1 MTDLQMKPI
10 PKTSVVDAAYASL
23 RSQILRGVMTPGTRL
38 PPEQELARVL
48 GVSRS
53 TVREALNRL
62 ASANLIKIQHG
73 GSKIVL
79 DYLEHAGLEI
89 VPVLI
94 EGSAADVDPNLIRSV
109 TELRNVISPDVA
121 RLAAGRASEQ
131 DIRNIR
137 ACADAMLNE
146 DLNLDELTEGSLR
159 FWRAIMIASGNVAY
173 RLAFNSMIRSFM
185 EDSAAFRPIIEQEL
199 RAGTLYVGIAKA
211 IKSRNE
217 KLASKKARALVAIGS
232 EAILNIIDQIENA
245 VLKAD

>member
-1 MTDLQMKPI
+1 MTQLQMKPI

-38 PPEQELARVL
+38 PPEQELGRLL

-94 EGSAADVDPNLIRSV
+94 EGSAADVDPKLIRSV

-121 RLAAGRASEQ
+121 RLAAHRATDQ

-146 DLNLDELTEGSLR
+146 SLNLDELTEGSLR

-199 RAGTLYVGIAKA
+199 RAGVLYVGIAKA
-211 IKSRNE
+211 IKARNE
-217 KLASKKARALVAIGS
+217 KLASKKAHALVAIGS
-232 EAILNIIDQIENA
+232 QAILNIIAQIENA
-245 VLKAD
+245 VVKAD